1 MSRPGALVRV
11 SLDADGNATGE
22 DRMLSELGQ
31 RMRDVVQGPDG
42 RVYVL
47 TEASPMA
54 SAGAIL
60 VLDAGR

>member
-1 MSRPGALVRV
+1 
-11 SLDADGNATGE
+11 
-22 DRMLSELGQ
+22 MLSELGQ

-60 VLDAGR
+60 VLDAGK